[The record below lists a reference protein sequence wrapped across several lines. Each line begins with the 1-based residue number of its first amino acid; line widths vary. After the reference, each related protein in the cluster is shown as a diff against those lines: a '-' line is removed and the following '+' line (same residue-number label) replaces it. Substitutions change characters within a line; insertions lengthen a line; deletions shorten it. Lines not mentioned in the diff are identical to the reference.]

1 MEPPRPRAEQAEP
14 PRPAPPPA
22 ADGAPTGF
30 PVLEAPIGPAR
41 AVTGDLAVLRTGFV
55 NVYLWGPP
63 RAGDRAWALV
73 DAGLPGSADAVR
85 RAAAARFG
93 EGARPAAI
101 VLTHGHFDHVGALV
115 ELAEAWDA
123 PVYAH
128 ALELPYLTGRS
139 AYPPPDPT
147 VGGGAMAALS
157 FLYPK
162 APLDLGS
169 RVRPLPEGGAVPGM
183 PGWRWLATPGHTPG
197 HVSLWREAD
206 RTLVAGD
213 AFVTVKQESAL
224 AVLRQRPEVHGPPAY
239 FTPDWRA
246 AGASVRALAA
256 LEPEVAATGHG
267 VPLAGPAMR
276 ARLRRLARDFER
288 AAVPE
293 HGRYVGH
300 PAVADQTGVVAV
312 PPREGLS
319 RRAGWL
325 AVGAVVVAGLALARR
340 R

>member
-1 MEPPRPRAEQAEP
+1 MEPTTPDHALQG
-14 PRPAPPPA
+14 AP
-22 ADGAPTGF
+22 ADGAPTGL
-30 PVLEAPIGPAR
+30 PVLEAPVGPVR
-41 AVTGDLAVLRTGFV
+41 PVTADLAVLRTGFV

-63 RAGDRAWALV
+63 GAGDRAWVLV
-73 DAGLPGSADAVR
+73 DAGLPGTADSIR
-85 RAAAARFG
+85 RAAAGRFG
-93 EGARPAAI
+93 PGARPAAV
-101 VLTHGHFDHVGALV
+101 VLTHGHFDHVGALA
-115 ELAEAWDA
+115 ELAEGWDA

-139 AYPPPDPT
+139 AYPPPNPT

-157 FLYPK
+157 FLYPRG
-162 APLDLGS
+162 PVDLGD
-169 RVRPLPEGGAVPGM
+169 RVRALPDDGSIPGM

-197 HVSLWREAD
+197 HVSLWHEAD

-213 AFVTVKQESAL
+213 AFVTTQQESML

-256 LEPEVAATGHG
+256 LDPEVAAAGHG

-276 ARLRRLARDFER
+276 ARLRRLARDFEC
-288 AAVPE
+288 AAVPA

-300 PAVADQTGVVAV
+300 PALADDTGVVAV

-319 RRAGWL
+319 RRAEWL
-325 AVGAVVVAGLALARR
+325 AVGAAVVGLAVALRR
-340 R
+340 